1 MQIKHMTLAG
11 CLCLTTLL
19 LAGCFG
25 GDAEAT
31 PTPRPFNLPAV
42 TQSTLPTSYVVA
54 RGDVVD
60 ELRFTGN
67 VDLAQEEEI
76 FFTIGGRLAELSVEH
91 GAVVQ
96 AGAPVAMLDD
106 RSQQFDLEDAQLLLT
121 LAEGRLAQQATDAD
135 AQRLRL
141 ELAAA
146 RERLRLEQLQAARNT
161 TPGAIA
167 IQEIAV
173 RLAEFEQAHLDAS
186 LSQDLAIEVDRA
198 RLRLAR
204 AATALADTRATAP
217 ITGQVLL
224 LEGAEVGAQVAA
236 YAPFAVVIDPESV
249 FVSAS
254 LPAETLR
261 TLREGIPVTIH
272 LGEVG
277 VAPAVAGVIQALPA
291 PYGAGQTQ
299 VEIAATDPVER
310 SLLQPGATVQVVAER
325 ERKQNV
331 LWVPPSALQGFR
343 DAYFVRLADGAEVP
357 VTIGLQNNQQVEI
370 LSGLTEGQTV
380 LGR

>member
-1 MQIKHMTLAG
+1 MQIKHTTFAG
-11 CLCLTTLL
+11 SLCLLL
-19 LAGCFG
+19 LILTGCFG

-42 TQSTLPTSYVVA
+42 GQSALPVSYLVT

-67 VDLAQEEEI
+67 VDLAQEEEV
-76 FFTIGGRLAELSVEH
+76 FFTIGGRLAELPVKH
-91 GAVVQ
+91 GAVVN
-96 AGAPVAMLDD
+96 AGAPVAALDD

-121 LAEGRLAQQATDAD
+121 LAESRLAQQTTDAD

-141 ELAAA
+141 ELAVA
-146 RERLRLEQLQAARNT
+146 REQLRLEQIQAARNT
-161 TPGAIA
+161 TPGALA

-173 RLAEFEQAHLDAS
+173 RLAEFELAHLDAS
-186 LSQDLAIEVDRA
+186 QSQDLAIEVDRA

-204 AATALADTRATAP
+204 AATALADMRATAP

-224 LEGAEVGAQVAA
+224 LEGAEVGAQVTA
-236 YAPFAVVIDPESV
+236 YAPVAVVVDPESV

-254 LPAETLR
+254 LPAETLS
-261 TLREGIPVTIH
+261 TLREGMPVTIH

-299 VEIAATDPVER
+299 VEIAATNPAER
-310 SLLQPGATVQVVAER
+310 SQLQPGATVQVVVER
-325 ERKQNV
+325 ERNRNA
-331 LWVPPSALQGFR
+331 LWVPPTALQGFR